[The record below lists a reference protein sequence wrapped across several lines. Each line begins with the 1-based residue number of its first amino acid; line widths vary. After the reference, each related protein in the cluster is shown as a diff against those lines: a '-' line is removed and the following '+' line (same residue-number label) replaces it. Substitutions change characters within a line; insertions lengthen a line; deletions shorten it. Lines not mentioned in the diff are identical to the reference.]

1 MSSVIYPV
9 NLNRWT
15 SFFSMGER
23 SRQYFLF
30 TKTDVPSIKRC
41 GRGVNSKICCW
52 NDFTYH
58 TWFCISLEPYLYV
71 FVAEEF
77 RKPDRRRIWWQEEA
91 PTGKE
96 GPRETDSGAQF

>member
-1 MSSVIYPV
+1 M
-9 NLNRWT
+9 NLI
-15 SFFSMGER
+15 FSMGEI
-23 SRQYFLF
+23 SRQDLLR
-30 TKTDVPSIKRC
+30 TKTDVPSKRF

-52 NDFTYH
+52 NDFTYL
-58 TWFCISLEPYLYV
+58 TWFCISLEPYYYI
-71 FVAEEF
+71 FAAEEF